1 MCQEILSKQN
11 PEVSLDI
18 FKYIN
23 THFYIILYA
32 LSDSPTY
39 QFPNFP
45 GTYRPPNES
54 PSPIER
60 SPRYGGT
67 TPVGPTSPYNAAS
80 TSITPTPGGYQPN
93 LNNDFLLNNPQ
104 FQNPYNFTT
113 PSPTNGQPVYQQLPN
128 QPPQQSSPHQFQ
140 TPSAVSNAQQF
151 NLNNLVNL
159 HEPSL
164 GLPGPSGVQPTAI
177 FQQGGNTTELNF
189 SSLLGLDSSEL
200 RSLMNTISTSDIRQ
214 EQQRIQQQAETL
226 SDSFTRLTT
235 NGQNNLD
242 K

>member
-1 MCQEILSKQN
+1 M
-11 PEVSLDI
+11 PEA
-18 FKYIN
+18 
-23 THFYIILYA
+23 THHAYYGQLPGLNVPGDPIKTEPR
-32 LSDSPTY
+32 DSPTH

-45 GTYRPPNES
+45 GTYRPTNES

-67 TPVGPTSPYNAAS
+67 TPVGPTSPYNAAV

-104 FQNPYNFTT
+104 FQNPYNFAT
-113 PSPTNGQPVYQQLPN
+113 PSPTNGQPMYQQLPI
-128 QPPQQSSPHQFQ
+128 QPVQQPSPHQFQ
-140 TPSAVSNAQQF
+140 TPSAVNNAQQF
-151 NLNNLVNL
+151 NLSNLVNL
-159 HEPSL
+159 QEASL

-177 FQQGGNTTELNF
+177 FQPSGNTNELNL
-189 SSLLGLDSSEL
+189 SSLLCMDSAEL
-200 RSLMNTISTSDIRQ
+200 KSLMANISTSDIKQ
-214 EQQRIQQQAETL
+214 EQQRIQQEAETL

-235 NGQNNLD
+235 NGLNNLD